1 MNGRDEDTL
10 ITENDVQ
17 SSSIERKTFLGRF
30 GLAVGIIGIA
40 GMTQACGSGAASDSD
55 QMEASDSDQM
65 EASDSDQMEASD
77 SDQMEASDS
86 DQMEAS
92 DSDSHQEETEESSDS
107 DGNSD
112 SGS

>member
-1 MNGRDEDTL
+1 MNGRDEETL
-10 ITENDVQ
+10 ITEEDIH
-17 SSSIERKTFLGRF
+17 SSSIERRTFLGRF
-30 GLAVGIIGIA
+30 GLAAGIIGIA
-40 GMTQACGSGAASDSD
+40 GMTQACGSGT
-55 QMEASDSDQM
+55 
-65 EASDSDQMEASD
+65 ASDSDQMEASD

-92 DSDSHQEETEESSDS
+92 DSDSQKEETEESSDS

>member
-17 SSSIERKTFLGRF
+17 SSSIERRTFLGRF
-30 GLAVGIIGIA
+30 GLAAGIIGIA

-86 DQMEAS
+86 D
-92 DSDSHQEETEESSDS
+92 SHQEETEESSDS
-107 DGNSD
+107 DGHSD

>member
-17 SSSIERKTFLGRF
+17 SSSIERRTFLGRF
-30 GLAVGIIGIA
+30 GLAAGIIGIA
-40 GMTQACGSGAASDSD
+40 GMTQACGSGA
-55 QMEASDSDQM
+55 
-65 EASDSDQMEASD
+65 
-77 SDQMEASDS
+77 ASDS

>member
-1 MNGRDEDTL
+1 MNGRDEETL

-17 SSSIERKTFLGRF
+17 SSSIERRTFLGRF
-30 GLAVGIIGIA
+30 GLAAGLIGIA

-55 QMEASDSDQM
+55 QMEASDSDKM

-77 SDQMEASDS
+77 SAK
-86 DQMEAS
+86 MEAS

-107 DGNSD
+107 DGHSD

>member
-1 MNGRDEDTL
+1 MNGRDEETL

-17 SSSIERKTFLGRF
+17 SSSIERRTFLGRF
-30 GLAVGIIGIA
+30 GLAAGLIGMA
-40 GMTQACGSGAASDSD
+40 GMTQACGSGA
-55 QMEASDSDQM
+55 
-65 EASDSDQMEASD
+65 ASDSDQMEASD

-107 DGNSD
+107 DGHSD

>member
-17 SSSIERKTFLGRF
+17 SSSIERRTFLGRF
-30 GLAVGIIGIA
+30 GLAAGIIGIA

-77 SDQMEASDS
+77 SD
-86 DQMEAS
+86 
-92 DSDSHQEETEESSDS
+92 SHQEETEESPDS

>member
-17 SSSIERKTFLGRF
+17 SSSIERRTFLGRF
-30 GLAVGIIGIA
+30 GSAAGIIGIA
-40 GMTQACGSGAASDSD
+40 GMTQACGSGA
-55 QMEASDSDQM
+55 ASDSDQM

>member
-1 MNGRDEDTL
+1 MNGRDEETL

-17 SSSIERKTFLGRF
+17 SSSIERRTFLGRF
-30 GLAVGIIGIA
+30 GLAAGLIGIA

-86 DQMEAS
+86 D
-92 DSDSHQEETEESSDS
+92 SHQEDTEESSDS
-107 DGNSD
+107 DGHSD

>member
-1 MNGRDEDTL
+1 MNGRDEETL

-17 SSSIERKTFLGRF
+17 SSSIERRTFLGRF
-30 GLAVGIIGIA
+30 GLVAGLIGIA

-86 DQMEAS
+86 D
-92 DSDSHQEETEESSDS
+92 SHQEETEESSDS
-107 DGNSD
+107 DGHSD

>member
-1 MNGRDEDTL
+1 MNGRDEETL

-17 SSSIERKTFLGRF
+17 SSSIERRTFLGRF
-30 GLAVGIIGIA
+30 GLAAGLIGIA
-40 GMTQACGSGAASDSD
+40 GMTQACGSGA
-55 QMEASDSDQM
+55 
-65 EASDSDQMEASD
+65 ASD

>member
-1 MNGRDEDTL
+1 MNGRDEETL
-10 ITENDVQ
+10 ITEEDIH
-17 SSSIERKTFLGRF
+17 SSSIERRTFLGRF
-30 GLAVGIIGIA
+30 GLAAGIIGIA
-40 GMTQACGSGAASDSD
+40 GMTQACGSGT
-55 QMEASDSDQM
+55 
-65 EASDSDQMEASD
+65 ASD

-92 DSDSHQEETEESSDS
+92 DSDSHKEETEESSDS

>member
-1 MNGRDEDTL
+1 MNGRDEETL
-10 ITENDVQ
+10 ITEEDIH
-17 SSSIERKTFLGRF
+17 SSSIERRTFLGRF
-30 GLAVGIIGIA
+30 GLAAGIIGIA
-40 GMTQACGSGAASDSD
+40 GMTQACGSGT
-55 QMEASDSDQM
+55 
-65 EASDSDQMEASD
+65 ASDSDQMEASD

-92 DSDSHQEETEESSDS
+92 DSDSHKEETEESSDS

>member
-17 SSSIERKTFLGRF
+17 SSSIERRTFLGRF
-30 GLAVGIIGIA
+30 GLAAGIIGIA
-40 GMTQACGSGAASDSD
+40 GITQACGSGA
-55 QMEASDSDQM
+55 
-65 EASDSDQMEASD
+65 ASDSDQMEASD

>member
-1 MNGRDEDTL
+1 MNGRDEETL

-17 SSSIERKTFLGRF
+17 SSSIERRTFLGRF
-30 GLAVGIIGIA
+30 GLAAGLIGIA

-65 EASDSDQMEASD
+65 EASDSD
-77 SDQMEASDS
+77 
-86 DQMEAS
+86 
-92 DSDSHQEETEESSDS
+92 SHQEETEESSDS
-107 DGNSD
+107 DGHSD

>member
-17 SSSIERKTFLGRF
+17 SSSIERRTFLGRF
-30 GLAVGIIGIA
+30 GLAAGIIGIA

-55 QMEASDSDQM
+55 QMEAS
-65 EASDSDQMEASD
+65 A
-77 SDQMEASDS
+77 S

>member
-1 MNGRDEDTL
+1 MNGRDEETL

-17 SSSIERKTFLGRF
+17 SSSIGRRTFLGRF
-30 GLAVGIIGIA
+30 GVAAGLIGIA

-65 EASDSDQMEASD
+65 EASDSD
-77 SDQMEASDS
+77 
-86 DQMEAS
+86 
-92 DSDSHQEETEESSDS
+92 SHKEETEESSDS

>member
-1 MNGRDEDTL
+1 MNGRDEETL

-17 SSSIERKTFLGRF
+17 SSSIERRTFLGRF
-30 GLAVGIIGIA
+30 GLAAGLIGIA

-86 DQMEAS
+86 D
-92 DSDSHQEETEESSDS
+92 SHQEETEESSDS
-107 DGNSD
+107 DGHSD

>member
-17 SSSIERKTFLGRF
+17 SSSIERRTFLGRF
-30 GLAVGIIGIA
+30 GLAAGIIGIA

-86 DQMEAS
+86 D
-92 DSDSHQEETEESSDS
+92 SHQEETEESPDS

>member
-1 MNGRDEDTL
+1 MNGRDEETL
-10 ITENDVQ
+10 ITEEDIH
-17 SSSIERKTFLGRF
+17 SSSIERRTFLGRF
-30 GLAVGIIGIA
+30 GLAAGIIGIA
-40 GMTQACGSGAASDSD
+40 GMTQACGSGT
-55 QMEASDSDQM
+55 ASDSDQM

-92 DSDSHQEETEESSDS
+92 DSDSHKEETEESSDS

-112 SGS
+112 FGS

>member
-17 SSSIERKTFLGRF
+17 SSSIERRTFLGRF
-30 GLAVGIIGIA
+30 GLAAGIIGIA
-40 GMTQACGSGAASDSD
+40 GMTQACGSGA
-55 QMEASDSDQM
+55 
-65 EASDSDQMEASD
+65 ASD

>member
-17 SSSIERKTFLGRF
+17 SSSIERRTFLGRF
-30 GLAVGIIGIA
+30 GLAAGIIGIA
-40 GMTQACGSGAASDSD
+40 GMTQACGSGAA
-55 QMEASDSDQM
+55 A
-65 EASDSDQMEASD
+65 DSDQMEASD

>member
-86 DQMEAS
+86 D
-92 DSDSHQEETEESSDS
+92 SHQEETEESSDS

>member
-1 MNGRDEDTL
+1 MNGRDEETL
-10 ITENDVQ
+10 ITEEDIH
-17 SSSIERKTFLGRF
+17 SSSIERRTFLGRF
-30 GLAVGIIGIA
+30 GLAAGIIGIA
-40 GMTQACGSGAASDSD
+40 GMTQACGSGT
-55 QMEASDSDQM
+55 ASDSDQM

-92 DSDSHQEETEESSDS
+92 DSDSHKEETEESSDS

>member
-1 MNGRDEDTL
+1 MNGRDEETL

-17 SSSIERKTFLGRF
+17 SSSIERRTFLGRF
-30 GLAVGIIGIA
+30 GLAAGLIGIA

-77 SDQMEASDS
+77 SD
-86 DQMEAS
+86 
-92 DSDSHQEETEESSDS
+92 SHQEETEESSDS
-107 DGNSD
+107 DGHSD

>member
-17 SSSIERKTFLGRF
+17 SSSIERRTFLGRF
-30 GLAVGIIGIA
+30 GLAAGIIGIA
-40 GMTQACGSGAASDSD
+40 GMTQACGSGA
-55 QMEASDSDQM
+55 ASDSDQM

>member
-77 SDQMEASDS
+77 SD
-86 DQMEAS
+86 
-92 DSDSHQEETEESSDS
+92 SHQEETEESSDS

>member
-1 MNGRDEDTL
+1 MNGRDEETL

-17 SSSIERKTFLGRF
+17 SSSIERRTFLGRF
-30 GLAVGIIGIA
+30 GLAAGLIGMA
-40 GMTQACGSGAASDSD
+40 GMTQACGSGA
-55 QMEASDSDQM
+55 ASDSDQM

-107 DGNSD
+107 DGHSD

>member
-1 MNGRDEDTL
+1 MNGRDEETL

-17 SSSIERKTFLGRF
+17 SSSIERRTFLGRF
-30 GLAVGIIGIA
+30 GLAAGLIGIA

-77 SDQMEASDS
+77 SDQI
-86 DQMEAS
+86 EAS

-107 DGNSD
+107 DGHSD

>member
-17 SSSIERKTFLGRF
+17 SSSIERRTFLGRF
-30 GLAVGIIGIA
+30 GLAAGIIGIA
-40 GMTQACGSGAASDSD
+40 GMTQACGSGA
-55 QMEASDSDQM
+55 
-65 EASDSDQMEASD
+65 ASDSDQMEASD

>member
-17 SSSIERKTFLGRF
+17 SSSIERRTFLGRF
-30 GLAVGIIGIA
+30 GLAAGIIGIA

-77 SDQMEASDS
+77 SD
-86 DQMEAS
+86 
-92 DSDSHQEETEESSDS
+92 SHQEETEESSDS
-107 DGNSD
+107 DGHSD